1 MGKIFTGCRV
11 LHVHV
16 QEVNKVM
23 NEVIERFLPFIA
35 GLRDESIYIYMYE
48 FLTLN
53 ITDERSFSL
62 QTL

>member
-48 FLTLN
+48 F
-53 ITDERSFSL
+53 
-62 QTL
+62 